1 MSKEE
6 DLKRKTVPELRKI
19 AKKLRLDTSFYRLK
33 KADLIELILRATS
46 TTEVEQI
53 SMPSAE
59 REKQNVP
66 IQEIL
71 GEDFEEKEITMEK
84 RSEKRREQQKVAVV
98 QLLTTTDKPFTFS
111 GKYCVLNKPI
121 SDDDYVIELFVI
133 PADAEETDIDTI
145 VLNISDAHCVMLY
158 SKRFQY
164 LTQIYEKLSSFKNS
178 QRFTYVFFNTINQGG
193 SIKYNHERLR
203 KNFEPKNT
211 KLIYLLGSYTL
222 PGIMMY
228 ITEDT
233 EEKVDAQILKYIETD
248 DRELACQSWFNYF
261 LMTQTP
267 CSDRFIQ
274 LSGTCYMNS
283 VINGLFLSKG
293 CRLLLKEIFNK
304 FPKKFLRK
312 LTDFPSKKEFL
323 SKEISEKIYFLKL
336 IYHFLCKQE
345 KLKYYY
351 DKPNPNLFLQASCT
365 FFSASRDPMDHR
377 FGEGGITEKFVFSML
392 NALEI
397 QYCGIIPGVVDQK
410 TYYRPFIFS
419 KSENKY
425 IQIEMEEGEKRDMLV
440 LFKGSYPKQ
449 IFTYVSYKKV
459 LYKLQFVDIRISLPI
474 MSHSVVGVFCNGKP
488 AIVDSSDIS
497 SPSLFYCNWLNSVD
511 GEIKDETTLQKLR
524 KIYKDERSEF
534 TISCAFYICNEKYD
548 QLKSNP
554 PACIVDEDIS
564 ETVDF

>member
-6 DLKRKTVPELRKI
+6 DLKRKTVRELRKI
-19 AKKLRLDTSFYRLK
+19 AKKLGLDTSFYRLK
-33 KADLIELILRATS
+33 KADLIELILRTTS

-84 RSEKRREQQKVAVV
+84 RREKRREQQKVAVV
-98 QLLTTTDKPFTFS
+98 QLLTTDDKPFTFS

-133 PADAEETDIDTI
+133 PADAEETDIDKI
-145 VLNISDAHCVMLY
+145 VPNISDAHCVMLY
-158 SKRFQY
+158 SKSFKY
-164 LTQIYEKLSSFKNS
+164 LTQIYDKLSSFKTPFKNS
-178 QRFTYVFFNTINQGG
+178 QRFTYVFFNNQGG
-193 SIKYNHERLR
+193 RYYDHERLR
-203 KNFEPKNT
+203 KNFDPKNT
-211 KLIYLLGSYTL
+211 KLIYLSGSYTL

-228 ITEDT
+228 EDT

-283 VINGLFLSKG
+283 IINGLFLSKG

-365 FFSASRDPMDHR
+365 FFSDTRDPMDHR
-377 FGEGGITEKFVFSML
+377 FGEGGNTQSFVFSIL

-397 QYCGIIPGVVDQK
+397 QYCAIFPGVVDQK

-425 IQIEMEEGEKRDMLV
+425 IQIEMGEGEKRDMLV
-440 LFKGSYPKQ
+440 LFPGLYPKQ

-459 LYKLQFVDIRISLPI
+459 LYKLQFVDISISLRI
-474 MSHSVVGVFCNGKP
+474 TNHSVVGVFCNGKP
-488 AIVDSSDIS
+488 AIVDSDKNGI
-497 SPSLFYCNWLNSVD
+497 FYCNWLNSVD

-524 KIYKDERSEF
+524 KIYQYERSEF

-554 PACIVDEDIS
+554 PACIVDEDIA